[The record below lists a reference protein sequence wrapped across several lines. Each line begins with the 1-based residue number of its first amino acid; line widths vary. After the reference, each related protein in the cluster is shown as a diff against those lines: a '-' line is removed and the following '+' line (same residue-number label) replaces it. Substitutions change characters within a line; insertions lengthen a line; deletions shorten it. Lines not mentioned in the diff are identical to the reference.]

1 MKRQRSIAQMKEQ
14 SRNTQ
19 DQLNEEEIGNY
30 LKKNSE

>member
-1 MKRQRSIAQMKEQ
+1 MQRSIAQVKEQ

-30 LKKNSE
+30 VKKNSE

>member
-1 MKRQRSIAQMKEQ
+1 MQRSIAQMKEQ

-30 LKKNSE
+30 VKKNSE